1 MSEAIKILVA
11 DDHPLF
17 RRGLVG
23 LLSEQPDLVVVG
35 EACDG
40 QEALELSPECQPDVV
55 LLDVH
60 MPGGGGLAVVR
71 PLKDS
76 GARVLMLTISD
87 KDEDLM
93 EAIAVGADGYLLKSA
108 EPEDLC
114 RAIQQVAVGGAVLSP
129 EVTGKVMQA
138 AAQTPD
144 DKPGASLSPR
154 ERQVLAEL
162 ARGATTAQIA
172 QALVL
177 SPSTVKTHVAH
188 ILEKLNAANRAEAV
202 GRAAALGLLGPE

>member
-1 MSEAIKILVA
+1 
-11 DDHPLF
+11 
-17 RRGLVG
+17 
-23 LLSEQPDLVVVG
+23 
-35 EACDG
+35 
-40 QEALELSPECQPDVV
+40 
-55 LLDVH
+55 
-60 MPGGGGLAVVR
+60 
-71 PLKDS
+71 
-76 GARVLMLTISD
+76 
-87 KDEDLM
+87 M

-114 RAIQQVAVGGAVLSP
+114 RAIQQVAAGGAVLSP

-138 AAQTPD
+138 AAQIPD

-172 QALVL
+172 RALVF

-188 ILEKLNAANRAEAV
+188 ILEKLDEANRAEAV